1 MDSWGTIIAAAST
14 SPLGILALLIL
25 VVSLLATQLLKDAS
39 PRVRVSIFLMIFA
52 AVVGYGFTVIN
63 TGGSKSTTSVVPD
76 LAATTASDAKAGGDA
91 PAPRAE
97 ATSGPVSPGGLIAA
111 GGVAAGARSDCAL
124 IPDSSVR
131 RLDPAELS
139 GLSDGELKVARN
151 EIYARHGYIF
161 KTTDMRAHF
170 AACGYTANVAQVN
183 LSALEL
189 ANVAV
194 IRRAETER

>member
-1 MDSWGTIIAAAST
+1 
-14 SPLGILALLIL
+14 
-25 VVSLLATQLLKDAS
+25 LKDAS

-76 LAATTASDAKAGGDA
+76 LAATTAADAKT
-91 PAPRAE
+91 PPERAE
-97 ATSGPVSPGGLIAA
+97 AATGGADSGRVIAA
-111 GGVAAGARSDCAL
+111 GGVAAAGRSDCAL

-139 GLSDGELKVARN
+139 GLTGPELKVARN

-161 KTTDMRAHF
+161 KTRDMQDHF
-170 AACGYTANVAQVN
+170 GGCGYAATAAQVT

-189 ANVAV
+189 GNVAA
-194 IRRAETER
+194 IQRAEAGR